1 MGDGGTG
8 KTTFVK
14 RHLTGE
20 FEKKY
25 VGELTRAS
33 ENMPSMECSGDPLPF
48 PFALT
53 AAVNFIPCHCDSF
66 LVVGYF
72 IIQ

>member
-1 MGDGGTG
+1 MQ
-8 KTTFVK
+8 
-14 RHLTGE
+14 
-20 FEKKY
+20 
-25 VGELTRAS
+25 
-33 ENMPSMECSGDPLPF
+33 SMECSGDPLPF